1 MADAIDGSPGTDRAT
16 RAAHE
21 IFLLSL
27 LGGDDGPLIDEDLAS
42 VIADLVDVMTD
53 VRFEAGEFLYRE
65 GEPSRDYFFISS
77 GEVEV
82 HGATLTRVLGDRSV
96 VGAID
101 AINERAHAGSAVAVG
116 AVRALKLPIRAW
128 LEALEDSFELVQI
141 ILGNMARNGHALKR
155 RPGAPAAQDEPAS
168 ASGDESIPSYP
179 MNLVEKI
186 LALRKADPFRRSA
199 LQATT
204 TLANLAEEVR
214 LDLGDALFR
223 KGQFQRHLCVVASGA
238 VRAVHGSTGIEQ
250 TTTAGFV
257 INPAATFANAL
268 DEYETVATTP
278 SVVLKLSLDDVFD
291 VMEEHFEFV
300 RSTMMMLS
308 TEFEKDLIA
317 AGGHNPGGRDV
328 S

>member
-1 MADAIDGSPGTDRAT
+1 MADGVDGSAGTDRAT

-27 LGGDDGPLIDEDLAS
+27 LGGDDGPLIDDDLAS
-42 VIADLVDVMTD
+42 VIAELVDVMTD
-53 VRFEAGEFLYRE
+53 VRFESGEFLYRE

-77 GEVEV
+77 GEVEIN
-82 HGATLTRVLGDRSV
+82 GPALTRILRDRAV

-101 AINERAHAGSAVAVG
+101 AINDRAHASSAVAVTV
-116 AVRALKLPIRAW
+116 VRALKLPIRAW

-141 ILGNMARNGHALKR
+141 ILGNMARNGHALKT
-155 RPGAPAAQDEPAS
+155 RPALAAHDEP
-168 ASGDESIPSYP
+168 ESIPSGESLSSDR

-223 KGQFQRHLCVVASGA
+223 KGQLQRYLYVVASGT
-238 VRAVHGSTGIEQ
+238 VRTIHGATGIRQ
-250 TTTAGFV
+250 TTNAGFV

-268 DEYETVATTP
+268 DDYEIVATRP
-278 SVVLKLSLDDVFD
+278 SVVLKLSIDDVFD

-308 TEFEKDLIA
+308 TDFEKDLIA
-317 AGGHNPGGRDV
+317 GGGHNPGGRDV